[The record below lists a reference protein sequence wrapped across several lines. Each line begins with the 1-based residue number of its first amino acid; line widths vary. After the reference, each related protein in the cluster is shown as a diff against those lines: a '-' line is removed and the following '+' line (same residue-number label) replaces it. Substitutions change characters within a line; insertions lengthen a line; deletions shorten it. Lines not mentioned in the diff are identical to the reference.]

1 MTFTAKQID
10 GAALQIAAE
19 AMGGIPTR
27 IADYLTESQTNAL
40 MDEIRAAVRESL
52 AFYLPIRE
60 SFGESL

>member
-27 IADYLTESQTNAL
+27 IADYLTENQTNAL
-40 MDEIRAAVRESL
+40 MDEIRAAVSIGDAETDH
-52 AFYLPIRE
+52 AAATI
-60 SFGESL
+60 G